1 MSNCKTIAIC
11 NQKGGVGKTTTTVNL
26 GVGLAMQGKKVLL
39 IDADPQGD
47 LTTCLGWQD
56 TDNLGIT
63 LATKLTDVL
72 NETMNDP
79 TVGILHH
86 DEGVDLV
93 PANLELSAM
102 EFNLVNA
109 MSRET
114 ALRNYLSEVKDKY
127 DYILIDC
134 MPSLGMVTINALSAA
149 DSVAVLLVSVLKQEQ
164 KTKGKARL
172 TNMIKSGKELK
183 VFSIPNKDLKKFTEQ
198 AKRYGVL
205 YCVLRDKNTKGD
217 NVPIDIIA
225 RAEDASK
232 IQRIVER
239 FELGKVDKA
248 AIVTES
254 QKAVEK
260 REALEK
266 DKPTKTKNEIITEE
280 AVRKPIQKEGYSQSN
295 PTVAKTDKNPPSR
308 HDSEPVDMQT
318 DKGTVSDRQRKPSVK
333 AKLDRYKAQ
342 SKQQKE
348 AERK

>member
-1 MSNCKTIAIC
+1 MTN
-11 NQKGGVGKTTTTVNL
+11 GG
-26 GVGLAMQGKKVLL
+26 
-39 IDADPQGD
+39 DAAEQVVRLSLEGFEV
-47 LTTCLGWQD
+47 
-56 TDNLGIT
+56 
-63 LATKLTDVL
+63 AAKLS
-72 NETMNDP
+72 
-79 TVGILHH
+79 G
-86 DEGVDLV
+86 
-93 PANLELSAM
+93 
-102 EFNLVNA
+102 
-109 MSRET
+109 
-114 ALRNYLSEVKDKY
+114 
-127 DYILIDC
+127 
-134 MPSLGMVTINALSAA
+134 AA
-149 DSVAVLLVSVLKQEQ
+149 AKNIAVLLVSVLKQEQ

-260 REALEK
+260 RDALEK
-266 DKPTKTKNEIITEE
+266 DKPTKSKNEIITEE

-308 HDSEPVDMQT
+308 QNSEPVETQS
-318 DKGTVSDRQRKPSVK
+318 DKGVAKPVEKPSVK
-333 AKLDRYKAQ
+333 EKLDRYKAQ
-342 SKQQKE
+342 AKQQKE
-348 AERK
+348 AERKEPEVKKDGKKPQQKNGQTVHRQPKKKPKTKER